1 MAMEKLELHT
11 YRAAGV
17 VLERN
22 GFISY
27 PELFKEMRI
36 LSDSDFLKWRK
47 GEIPFL
53 EKVLNCNLSKLT
65 RISKIVRK
73 IARERNLKRSYTFYK
88 TWGKK
93 GCESPLRFSKS
104 GRREIEYE
112 YSCHYG
118 WFKKR
123 CIEVGKT

>member
-1 MAMEKLELHT
+1 MDMEKLELCI

-17 VLERN
+17 VLERD

-27 PELFKEMRI
+27 PELFKEMGI
-36 LSDSDFLKWRK
+36 LKRSDFLKWRK

-53 EKVLNCNLSKLT
+53 EQVVKSNLSKLT

-73 IARERNLKRSYTFYK
+73 IARERGLKRSYTFYK
-88 TWGKK
+88 TQGKK
-93 GCESPLRFSKS
+93 GYKAPLRFSKS

-118 WFKKR
+118 WFRKD
-123 CIEVGKT
+123 V

>member
-1 MAMEKLELHT
+1 MEKLEPRI
-11 YRAAGV
+11 YKAARR
-17 VLERN
+17 VLERD

-27 PELFKEMRI
+27 PELFKEMGI

-53 EKVLNCNLSKLT
+53 EKVAKSNLSKLT

-73 IARERNLKRSYTFYK
+73 FAREKGLKRSYTFYK
-88 TWGKK
+88 MWKKK
-93 GCESPLRFSKS
+93 GYKSPLRFSKS
-104 GRREIEYE
+104 GRREIEQE

-118 WFKKR
+118 WFKKTHR
-123 CIEVGKT
+123 S

>member
-1 MAMEKLELHT
+1 MEKLELHT

-17 VLERN
+17 VLEKN

-53 EKVLNCNLSKLT
+53 EKVLNCNLSMLT
-65 RISKIVRK
+65 CISRIVRK
-73 IARERNLKRSYTFYK
+73 IARERDLKRSYTFYK

-93 GCESPLRFSKS
+93 GYKSPLRFSKS

-118 WFKKR
+118 GF
-123 CIEVGKT
+123 

>member
-1 MAMEKLELHT
+1 MDMKKLELST
-11 YRAAGV
+11 YRAAHT
-17 VLERN
+17 VLKRN

-53 EKVLNCNLSKLT
+53 EMVVKSNLSKLT
-65 RISKIVRK
+65 YISRVVRK
-73 IARERNLKRSYTFYK
+73 IAQELGLKRSYTFYK

-93 GCESPLRFSKS
+93 RHKSPLRFSKS

-112 YSCHYG
+112 YSRHYG
-118 WFKKR
+118 WFRKD
-123 CIEVGKT
+123 V

>member
-1 MAMEKLELHT
+1 MDMKKLEFST
-11 YRAAGV
+11 CRAAHRA
-17 VLERN
+17 LERN

-27 PELFKEMRI
+27 PELFKEMGI
-36 LSDSDFLKWRK
+36 LNCSDFLKWRK

-53 EKVLNCNLSKLT
+53 EKVVKSNLSKLT
-65 RISKIVRK
+65 YISKIVKK
-73 IARERNLKRSYTFYK
+73 IAQELGLKRSYTFYK

-93 GCESPLRFSKS
+93 GHKLPLQFSKS

-118 WFKKR
+118 WF
-123 CIEVGKT
+123 